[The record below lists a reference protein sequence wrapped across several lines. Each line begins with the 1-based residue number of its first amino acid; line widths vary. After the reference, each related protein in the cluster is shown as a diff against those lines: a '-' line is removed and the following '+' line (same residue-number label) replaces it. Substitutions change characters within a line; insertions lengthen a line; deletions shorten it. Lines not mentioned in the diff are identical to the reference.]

1 MSEYSTL
8 WVPLLGSPDYGSS
21 DACLFES
28 ESFHFI
34 KLLWEKMPLLSLMGK
49 GPYSQLRAALLPGVG
64 ALAAVARQRE
74 PSDSQP
80 GKAGSQDGG
89 DWMT

>member
-64 ALAAVARQRE
+64 AVAAVARGNPATASPARQGVRME
-74 PSDSQP
+74 EI
-80 GKAGSQDGG
+80 G
-89 DWMT
+89 